1 MGGLTN
7 SMAVARASVDK
18 VTAAAIDNTK
28 AVAASSSGLLQEAS
42 TSLKE
47 VTEKTMSEE
56 DIRQHTLRSLKK
68 GSVMTTKGLNKVK
81 QITLDMAGARQI
93 VGTQLL
99 NVCVRAR
106 ACVRT
111 CVEYVLAGAGMQNS
125 FKTGAELL
133 QSVTEDSVAVA
144 NPVDVAS
151 LVSVAK
157 DANAEQA
164 AHLVLLISDRVRR
177 PVADILHCQTNTLT
191 ETWHVA
197 AAVNG

>member
-106 ACVRT
+106 ARVCAH
-111 CVEYVLAGAGMQNS
+111 VLNMCWPEQGC
-125 FKTGAELL
+125 KTLSKRAR
-133 QSVTEDSVAVA
+133 SCYRA
-144 NPVDVAS
+144 
-151 LVSVAK
+151 
-157 DANAEQA
+157 
-164 AHLVLLISDRVRR
+164 
-177 PVADILHCQTNTLT
+177 
-191 ETWHVA
+191 
-197 AAVNG
+197 